1 MSMSRVAFAALAS
14 ALLFVS
20 PAAAAT
26 LTLRPFQSG
35 LSSPVLVTNAGDTSR
50 RVFIVERGGVIKVL
64 QPGATTPT
72 VFLNIA
78 SRLVSGGEQGLLG
91 LAFHPQYA
99 ANGRFFVYYTRT
111 GDGALKIAEYAVSAN
126 PDVAATTETTIL
138 VVPHPGA
145 TNHNGGMLAFG
156 PDGYLYAGTG
166 DGGGGNDP
174 SNNAQNI
181 NVLLGKILR
190 LDIDPPP
197 GAGVPYLSP
206 AGNPFVGATPGRDE
220 IYAYGMRNP
229 WRFSFDRATG
239 AAWVGDVGQGANEEV
254 DTPLVAGGNYGWRV
268 YEGFGCTGLDAAQ
281 CVPANYVMPVFQYDH
296 SGGRCS
302 LTGGYVYRGSA
313 LTLPSGT
320 YVYADYCSG
329 EIFSW
334 DGVTQTLLIDTS
346 MNISSFGE
354 DEDGEL
360 YVVDLNGTVNQLAR
374 LAPCGYS
381 LSVHDQAMTVTGGT
395 ATVTVHT
402 VPSCDWTATTDETW
416 LHITA
421 GATGR
426 GTGVVTYT
434 VDPNPS
440 ASPRV
445 GLMAIADG
453 GQQFLVTQDG
463 LPGAA
468 CRYDV
473 TPLRAAPGSGAA
485 GRLAVSAGPGC
496 AWTAQSLSPD
506 LTVVSGASG
515 SGAGVVSYRV
525 ARTRARS
532 RRAPVSLVVA
542 GRTITVGAA
551 R

>member
-26 LTLRPFQSG
+26 VTLRPFLSG

-50 RVFIVERGGVIKVL
+50 RVFIVERAGVIKVL

-156 PDGYLYAGTG
+156 TDGYLYAGTG

-174 SNNAQNI
+174 SNNAQNL

-190 LDIDPPP
+190 LDIDPPA
-197 GAGVPYLSP
+197 GSGVPYLSP
-206 AGNPFVGATPGRDE
+206 ASNPFFGAIPGRDE
-220 IYAYGMRNP
+220 IYAYGLRNP

-239 AAWVGDVGQGANEEV
+239 AAWVGDVGQGAREEV
-254 DTPLVAGGNYGWRV
+254 DSPLVVGGNYGWRV
-268 YEGFGCTGLDAAQ
+268 YEGFGCTGLDPSL

-329 EIFSW
+329 EIFTW
-334 DGVTQTLLIDTS
+334 DGVTQSVLVDTA

-360 YVVDLNGTVNQLAR
+360 YVVDLNGTINQLTR
-374 LAPCGYS
+374 LAPCAYS
-381 LSVHDQAMTVTGGT
+381 LSVHDQAMPDTGGT
-395 ATVTVHT
+395 ATVTVNT
-402 VPSCDWTATTDETW
+402 SPTCDWTANTDETW

-421 GATGR
+421 GASGR

-440 ASPRV
+440 ASPRM

-468 CRYDV
+468 CSYEV
-473 TPLRAAPGSGAA
+473 TPLRAGVGAS
-485 GRLAVSAGPGC
+485 GRLAVRAAPGC

-525 ARTRARS
+525 ARTRGRG
-532 RRAPVSLVVA
+532 RRAPVSMVVA
-542 GRTITVGAA
+542 GRTITVGPA